1 VLSEAPPC
9 LGPTA
14 ALPPDRYSFGH
25 HHGVTPPASPQSFH
39 SRQRPFLPAGP
50 RSRRGAPDSAASL
63 TGAGFDIRKIHGP
76 SGGVH
81 RTAGSEGARWA
92 SIPHLD
98 KPGAPGTDFIARCNI
113 QGSGP
118 ASSQQA
124 AESTPLL
131 QWLRGQAFPT
141 ANYRNKC
148 WCRIDPARPSRGN
161 GRAGLVLMLP
171 MGRASNRLLHILS
184 QGTGRGVESQDLCR
198 RQAGR
203 TARPSRF
210 HPALAASS
218 GAPAATT
225 AVRSARIVR
234 IASSTGMSQL
244 TPIGVPARRDRAD
257 LQRTRGT
264 GREGRAQLGRR
275 ATYPLAGHRE
285 ALAHASKPGRS
296 GKMSSPSTAPTSN
309 SADAAPSHP
318 VRGVIPP
325 DRLPKEAES

>member
-63 TGAGFDIRKIHGP
+63 TGAGFDIRRIHGP

-124 AESTPLL
+124 AEPTPLL
-131 QWLRGQAFPT
+131 QWLRGQVPPT
-141 ANYRNKC
+141 ANYRNKY
-148 WCRIDPARPSRGN
+148 WCRNDPARPSRGN
-161 GRAGLVLMLP
+161 GRARLVLMLP

-184 QGTGRGVESQDLCR
+184 QGTGRGAGKPRSVPP
-198 RQAGR
+198 AGR
-203 TARPSRF
+203 PHSAAIGFSPGARRILRRPSGDDGGQVGADRTNRLQHRHEPAHPHRRARAKRSSRPATDSRHWSRRESSARPSSHLPTRR
-210 HPALAASS
+210 PS
-218 GAPAATT
+218 
-225 AVRSARIVR
+225 RSAC
-234 IASSTGMSQL
+234 
-244 TPIGVPARRDRAD
+244 AREQAGPLRQDVFTFDGAD
-257 LQRTRGT
+257 
-264 GREGRAQLGRR
+264 
-275 ATYPLAGHRE
+275 
-285 ALAHASKPGRS
+285 K
-296 GKMSSPSTAPTSN
+296 
-309 SADAAPSHP
+309 
-318 VRGVIPP
+318 
-325 DRLPKEAES
+325 